1 MEYKTTQIFGL
12 PIIKFEREY
21 LLNNNELNF
30 ISNTEYEKSNPDNSA
45 YISTNKNIL
54 TEDNLSNLKQ
64 KFFDC
69 ARKYIEDIICVNNQF
84 DMTHS
89 WAAKSNKE
97 HHQHNHKNS
106 IINVVY
112 YAQAESAQLKF
123 TRLKN
128 LITEAYDFD
137 LDYQSFNLYNA
148 FETAINIKSGDF
160 VLFPGHLVHTGYN
173 LSNKEKITIA
183 ANFFIK
189 GQVGFENNVSGLVI

>member
-12 PIIKFEREY
+12 PIIKFESEY
-21 LLNNNELNF
+21 LLNDDELNF
-30 ISNTEYEKSNPDNSA
+30 LYNTDYEKSKPQNSA
-45 YISTNKNIL
+45 YISINKDIL
-54 TEDNLSNLKQ
+54 VENKLSNLKQ

-69 ARKYIEDIICVNNQF
+69 ATKYVQDIICVNNQF
-84 DMTHS
+84 AMTHS

-112 YAQAESAQLKF
+112 YAQAEKAQLKF
-123 TRLKN
+123 TRSKN

-137 LDYQSFNLYNA
+137 LDYQSYNIFNA
-148 FETAINIKSGDF
+148 FETMISVKSGDF
-160 VLFPGHLVHTGYN
+160 VLFPGHLIHTGYN
-173 LSNKEKITIA
+173 LSDKEKITVA

>member
-1 MEYKTTQIFGL
+1 MEYNTTQIFGL

-45 YISTNKNIL
+45 HISTNKNIL

-137 LDYQSFNLYNA
+137 LDYQSFNLYN
-148 FETAINIKSGDF
+148 
-160 VLFPGHLVHTGYN
+160 
-173 LSNKEKITIA
+173 
-183 ANFFIK
+183 
-189 GQVGFENNVSGLVI
+189 